1 MLNRM
6 CICAYMCICTRIS
19 ILSACIR
26 VCVLHTV
33 RAQGAM
39 HAPVQARIIS
49 LYCAHRD
56 RLVAEGIRQTGLLLI
71 ERLIRVI
78 VRDGAGLLRTGRNLG
93 HQEPAGPRGGL
104 DWYAWAGDMADNV
117 CLVPSAAQPM
127 KQPSW
132 RCTRQANVRLRRTA
146 QQMLRDRAETPCMS
160 VEIAGR

>member
-26 VCVLHTV
+26 VCVCFTQYV
-33 RAQGAM
+33 PKV
-39 HAPVQARIIS
+39 HAPVQTRIIS

-56 RLVAEGIRQTGLLLI
+56 RLAAEGIRQIGLLLI

-78 VRDGAGLLRTGRNLG
+78 ARDGDGLLRNGRNLG